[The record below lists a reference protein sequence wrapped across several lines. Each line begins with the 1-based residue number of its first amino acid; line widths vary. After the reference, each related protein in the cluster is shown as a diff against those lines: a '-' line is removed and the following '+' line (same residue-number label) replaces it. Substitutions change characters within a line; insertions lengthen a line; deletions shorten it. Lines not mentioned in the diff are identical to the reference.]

1 LKEKA
6 METEKPRH
14 SRTTVDPKT
23 IDLTAEPVQSAE
35 EAAKPEA
42 SEEPAAATA
51 TEAPETA
58 EPAAAPK
65 EEPADIGPQ
74 PTAAASPARPS
85 GASGISLIAASLI
98 GGVVALAGAA
108 GLQYWGVLGA
118 LGGNEKVEQS
128 INLVSSDVEA
138 LKSSVSALA
147 SAKPEVDLTP
157 VNEKIAALETR
168 LQDVPKANGLSV
180 DADQRLSALNQEI
193 ANLKSS
199 LDEARKADDTAR
211 VELVMRVEAL
221 EKKAA
226 EPGDDVAVAVAIAS
240 AGLKAAIDR
249 GGPFSTELDTLASVA
264 PDMPAVAAL
273 RPFADTGAPARA
285 KLVASFPA
293 TADLVME
300 ALKPEDPNQSIT
312 DRLLESAFSAIKVR
326 PVGDVQGDQPA
337 DILARI
343 EDRLTNGDLKAAA
356 AEWDKLPEEG
366 QKAGASFRQA
376 LDARI
381 KVEDLVAQ
389 TLTNAVRNSDSKG

>member
-1 LKEKA
+1 

-23 IDLTAEPVQSAE
+23 IDLTAEPVHAAE
-35 EAAKPEA
+35 DAGKPDA
-42 SEEPAAATA
+42 SEEPFAAAVEPETPETVDAAAT
-51 TEAPETA
+51 PQA
-58 EPAAAPK
+58 EPADAG
-65 EEPADIGPQ
+65 PA

-147 SAKPEVDLTP
+147 NAKPEVDLTP
-157 VNEKIAALETR
+157 VNDKIAAIETR

-180 DADQRLSALNQEI
+180 DADQRLSALNQQI
-193 ANLKSS
+193 TDLKAS
-199 LDEARKADDTAR
+199 LDEARKADETAR
-211 VELVMRVEAL
+211 ADLVMRLEAL

-249 GGPFSTELDTLASVA
+249 GGPFSTELDTLASVS

-389 TLTNAVRNSDSKG
+389 TLTNAVRNTDSKG

>member
-1 LKEKA
+1 

-14 SRTTVDPKT
+14 SRTTVDPRT
-23 IDLTAEPVQSAE
+23 IDLTADAVKAE
-35 EAAKPEA
+35 TEAEA
-42 SEEPAAATA
+42 LDVSEEPVVAS
-51 TEAPETA
+51 ETA
-58 EPAAAPK
+58 EKAADPAIPTR
-65 EEPADIGPQ
+65 EPADRESAT
-74 PTAAASPARPS
+74 TAGASPAATS

-108 GLQYWGVLGA
+108 GLQYWGVLPS

-157 VNEKIAALETR
+157 VNDKIAAIETR

-180 DADQRLSALNQEI
+180 DADQRLSALNQQVSD
-193 ANLKSS
+193 LKMS
-199 LDEARKADDTAR
+199 LDDARKAEETAR
-211 VELVMRVEAL
+211 AELVMRIEAL

-240 AGLKAAIDR
+240 ASLKAAIDR

-264 PDMPAVAAL
+264 PDMPALEAL

-337 DILARI
+337 DMLARI

-366 QKAGASFRQA
+366 RKAGASFRQA

-389 TLTNAVRNSDSKG
+389 TLTNAVRNTDSKG

>member
-1 LKEKA
+1 LKENA
-6 METEKPRH
+6 METDKPRH

-23 IDLTAEPVQSAE
+23 IDLTAESVQEADGAPKAE
-35 EAAKPEA
+35 HDGEPAGADAAAMSPEA
-42 SEEPAAATA
+42 SKPVEEISAPKDEPPAAAA
-51 TEAPETA
+51 SRPAP
-58 EPAAAPK
+58 
-65 EEPADIGPQ
+65 G
-74 PTAAASPARPS
+74 

-108 GLQYWGVLGA
+108 GLQYWGVLPA
-118 LGGNEKVEQS
+118 LGGNEKIEQS
-128 INLVSSDVEA
+128 VNLVSSDVEA

-147 SAKPEVDLTP
+147 SAKPEIDLTP
-157 VNEKIAALETR
+157 VNDKIAAIETR

-180 DADQRLSALNQEI
+180 DADQRISALSQQI
-193 ANLKSS
+193 AELKTGF
-199 LDEARKADDTAR
+199 DEARKADDVAR
-211 VELVMRVEAL
+211 AELVMRLEAL

-249 GGPFSTELDTLASVA
+249 GGPFSTELDTLAAVA
-264 PDMPAVAAL
+264 PDMPALAAL
-273 RPFADTGAPARA
+273 RPFADTGAPARS
-285 KLVASFPA
+285 KLIASFPA
-293 TADLVME
+293 TADLVVE

-376 LDARI
+376 LDARV

-389 TLTNAVRNSDSKG
+389 TLTNAVRNTDIKG

>member
-1 LKEKA
+1 MKA
-6 METEKPRH
+6 ETE
-14 SRTTVDPKT
+14 
-23 IDLTAEPVQSAE
+23 AEALDV
-35 EAAKPEA
+35 
-42 SEEPAAATA
+42 SEEPVVAS
-51 TEAPETA
+51 ERA
-58 EPAAAPK
+58 EKSADPAIPTH
-65 EEPADIGPQ
+65 EPADRESAT
-74 PTAAASPARPS
+74 TAGASPAATS

-108 GLQYWGVLGA
+108 GLQYWGVLPS

-147 SAKPEVDLTP
+147 SAKPDVDLTP
-157 VNEKIAALETR
+157 VNDKIAAIETR

-180 DADQRLSALNQEI
+180 DADQRLSALNQQVSD
-193 ANLKSS
+193 LKTS
-199 LDEARKADDTAR
+199 LDEARKAEETAR
-211 VELVMRVEAL
+211 AELVMRIEAL

-264 PDMPAVAAL
+264 PDMPSLEAL

-337 DILARI
+337 DMLARI

-366 QKAGASFRQA
+366 RKAGASFRQA

-389 TLTNAVRNSDSKG
+389 TLTNAVRNTDSKG

>member
-1 LKEKA
+1 LKENA

-14 SRTTVDPKT
+14 SRSTVDPRT
-23 IDLTAEPVQSAE
+23 IDLTADAVQTETEAE
-35 EAAKPEA
+35 KLDA
-42 SEEPAAATA
+42 SEEPVVAS
-51 TEAPETA
+51 ETA
-58 EPAAAPK
+58 EKADDAAVAREAPAERDPAA
-65 EEPADIGPQ
+65 
-74 PTAAASPARPS
+74 TVAASRTAPS
-85 GASGISLIAASLI
+85 AAGGISLIVASLI

-108 GLQYWGVLGA
+108 GLQYWGVLPA

-147 SAKPEVDLTP
+147 SAKPDVDLTP
-157 VNEKIAALETR
+157 VNDKIAAIETR
-168 LQDVPKANGLSV
+168 LQDMPKANGLSV
-180 DADQRLSALNQEI
+180 DADQRLSALNQQI
-193 ANLKSS
+193 TDLKSS
-199 LDEARKADDTAR
+199 LDDARNAEETAR
-211 VELVMRVEAL
+211 AELVMRIEAL

-264 PDMPAVAAL
+264 PDMPALEAL

-293 TADLVME
+293 TADQVME

-337 DILARI
+337 DMLARI

-366 QKAGASFRQA
+366 RKAGASFRQA

-389 TLTNAVRNSDSKG
+389 TLTNAVRNTDTKG